1 MQHKSTQGFGKEERL
16 HGKKDIQELFDKGSS
31 FYLHPFHC
39 RYLREENSHVHR
51 ILISVSRRSFKKAS
65 DRNLIKR
72 RIREAYRRNKAVI
85 ESLPKQRIA
94 YIYTS
99 REILDYNKIEDAIL
113 GTFRKISK
121 RI

>member
-31 FYLHPFHC
+31 FYLHPFQC
-39 RYLREENSHVHR
+39 RYLPEENGEYHR
-51 ILISVSRRSFKKAS
+51 ILISVSRRKFKKAS

-72 RIREAYRRNKAVI
+72 RIREAYRRNKAAI
-85 ESLPKQRIA
+85 ATLPKQRIA

-99 REILDYNKIEDAIL
+99 REILSYEKIEEGLL
-113 GTFRKISK
+113 GSFRKLSK
-121 RI
+121 RR